1 VRFKHIFCI
10 IVILLAAKT
19 VTKAQTKEVDSLEKI
34 FGRVLCDTLPELADS
49 VFQAL
54 KTKKFERL
62 AYYAPTA
69 EIIKAEMDTQDAAAL
84 QRMSLVKYEYIHK
97 RLRKDHVVLTKYAKY
112 YKLSL
117 RRMELLDYKVESKV
131 KNGHHYGKVILYV
144 REGKD
149 EFYITFAAIEIQ
161 DRWFIGDYLRLV
173 PAQPNLDVNEKIPR
187 RNR

>member
-1 VRFKHIFCI
+1 MKRLHFFWTIVFTFCFASI
-10 IVILLAAKT
+10 GFG
-19 VTKAQTKEVDSLEKI
+19 QNQEVDSLEKI

-49 VFQAL
+49 VFKAL

-97 RLRKDHVVLTKYAKY
+97 RLRKDHVVLVKYAKY

-117 RRMELLDYKVESKV
+117 RRMELLDFKVESKV
-131 KNGHHYGKVILYV
+131 KDGHHYGKVILYV

-173 PAQPNLDVNEKIPR
+173 PAQPNLDVKEKIPR